1 MFDNFILE
9 QISKKVGRKIEA
21 DECSMNQMT
30 GEIIIR
36 NLRVYNPEGTQIQAT
51 LESGH
56 AKLNVMDLFQKKVTV
71 ENAEISS
78 LKVNNAQ

>member
-1 MFDNFILE
+1 MFDNFILD

-30 GEIIIR
+30 GEITIR
-36 NLRVYNPEGTQIQAT
+36 NLRVYNQGGTEVQAT

-56 AKLNVMDLFQKKVTV
+56 AKLNVMDLFQQKVTV
-71 ENAEISS
+71 EHAEIDS
-78 LKVNNAQ
+78 LKVSKS